1 MNKKLWLRRI
11 RNVCGILGG
20 ILPFVA
26 IFSVLLIQG
35 RPSHSLYSIS
45 ATYYLSPALPAI
57 LTAASICLMTYDG
70 YSWIDNFITTIT
82 GVFGIGIVLFPCS
95 VDWISS
101 MERVGFFQL
110 PMHYSNYIH
119 CVCAAIFFILLSFNC
134 WFLFTKTDDF
144 DSVTENKRRRNV
156 IYRTCALVMLFFEI
170 WQVITCNVSFFS
182 GWWTMINEIGLL
194 FAFCI
199 AWITKGG
206 LILKDE

>member
-1 MNKKLWLRRI
+1 MNKNLWLRRI

-26 IFSVLLIQG
+26 IFSVLLIQS

>member
-1 MNKKLWLRRI
+1 MNKNLWLRRI

-35 RPSHSLYSIS
+35 RPAHSLYSIS
-45 ATYYLSPALPAI
+45 ATYYLSPALSAI
-57 LTAASICLMTYDG
+57 LTAASVCLMTYDG
-70 YSWIDNFITTIT
+70 YSRIDNFITTIT

-95 VDWISS
+95 VDWIDS
-101 MERVGFFQL
+101 MERVGFFQV
-110 PMHYSNYIH
+110 PMHYSNYVH
-119 CVCAAIFFILLSFNC
+119 CACAAIFFILLSFNC

-144 DSVTENKRRRNV
+144 DSVTENKKKRNV
-156 IYRTCALVMLFFEI
+156 IYRSCALVMLFFEI